1 MTQRGAMAEEDDEEE
16 EKRCAVANLMPSSWL
31 ETTANKAR
39 LVKISTPTLPE
50 KVADEEEEEEDAA
63 AAAARGETTATTT
76 TTTEPAL
83 FFSLRSYAS
92 HSEIRNNERTRDWMY
107 ALTETNMRKMY
118 EQTWG
123 WNSLEKRRELNHQNA
138 KFVFAV
144 EKKKM
149 KCDDGSTKSEEEEEE
164 DEEDEELP
172 VAFAHF
178 RFEVDDDDVASVYI
192 YELQVERTKKRL
204 GLGRLLMRAC
214 EKIAVELGLKH
225 MALTVLKKNEGAR
238 AFYEKIGYEETDHA
252 PADAHYVI
260 MRNRVQSVDDFL

>member
-1 MTQRGAMAEEDDEEE
+1 MAEEEDDEE
-16 EKRCAVANLMPSSWL
+16 EKRCAVANLIPSSWL

-39 LVKISTPTLPE
+39 LVKISTAPSLPE
-50 KVADEEEEEEDAA
+50 KADDDEEEDA
-63 AAAARGETTATTT
+63 AAAARGETTATTST
-76 TTTEPAL
+76 TATDPAL
-83 FFSLRSYAS
+83 MFSLRSYAS

-144 EKKKM
+144 EKKK
-149 KCDDGSTKSEEEEEE
+149 KRCDDDGSTKSEEEME
-164 DEEDEELP
+164 DEEVP

-192 YELQVERTKKRL
+192 YELQVEQTKKRL

-260 MRNRVQSVDDFL
+260 MRKRV

>member
-1 MTQRGAMAEEDDEEE
+1 MAEEDEEEE
-16 EKRCAVANLMPSSWL
+16 EKRRCAVANLIPSSWL

-39 LVKISTPTLPE
+39 LGRKISTPSLPE
-50 KVADEEEEEEDAA
+50 KEDDDDDDDD
-63 AAAARGETTATTT
+63 
-76 TTTEPAL
+76 AL

-144 EKKKM
+144 EKKKKKK
-149 KCDDGSTKSEEEEEE
+149 KCDDGSTKSEEEE
-164 DEEDEELP
+164 EELP

-260 MRNRVQSVDDFL
+260 LRKRV

>member
-1 MTQRGAMAEEDDEEE
+1 MEEEEDDEE
-16 EKRCAVANLMPSSWL
+16 EKRCAVANLIPSSWL

-39 LVKISTPTLPE
+39 LVKISTAPSLPE
-50 KVADEEEEEEDAA
+50 KADDDDEEDD

-76 TTTEPAL
+76 ATDPASM
-83 FFSLRSYAS
+83 FSLRSYAS

-144 EKKKM
+144 EKKK
-149 KCDDGSTKSEEEEEE
+149 KKRCDDDGSTKSEEEME
-164 DEEDEELP
+164 DEEVP

-260 MRNRVQSVDDFL
+260 MRKRV

>member
-1 MTQRGAMAEEDDEEE
+1 M
-16 EKRCAVANLMPSSWL
+16 RC
-31 ETTANKAR
+31 
-39 LVKISTPTLPE
+39 
-50 KVADEEEEEEDAA
+50 
-63 AAAARGETTATTT
+63 
-76 TTTEPAL
+76 

-144 EKKKM
+144 EKKK
-149 KCDDGSTKSEEEEEE
+149 KRCDDDGSTKSEEEME
-164 DEEDEELP
+164 DEEVP

-192 YELQVERTKKRL
+192 YELQVEQTKKRL

-260 MRNRVQSVDDFL
+260 MRKRV

>member
-1 MTQRGAMAEEDDEEE
+1 LG
-16 EKRCAVANLMPSSWL
+16 
-31 ETTANKAR
+31 
-39 LVKISTPTLPE
+39 KISTPSLPE
-50 KVADEEEEEEDAA
+50 KEDDDDDDDDD
-63 AAAARGETTATTT
+63 
-76 TTTEPAL
+76 AL

-144 EKKKM
+144 EKKKKKK
-149 KCDDGSTKSEEEEEE
+149 KCDDGSTKSEEEE
-164 DEEDEELP
+164 DQDEELP

-260 MRNRVQSVDDFL
+260 LRKRV

>member
-1 MTQRGAMAEEDDEEE
+1 MAEEEDDDEE
-16 EKRCAVANLMPSSWL
+16 EKRCAVANLIPSSWL

-39 LVKISTPTLPE
+39 LVKISTAPSLPE
-50 KVADEEEEEEDAA
+50 KADDDDEEDA
-63 AAAARGETTATTT
+63 AAAARGETTATTST
-76 TTTEPAL
+76 TATDPAL
-83 FFSLRSYAS
+83 MFSLRSYAS

-144 EKKKM
+144 EKKK
-149 KCDDGSTKSEEEEEE
+149 KRCDDDGSTKSEEEME
-164 DEEDEELP
+164 DEEVP

-260 MRNRVQSVDDFL
+260 LRKRV

>member
-1 MTQRGAMAEEDDEEE
+1 MAEEDEEEE
-16 EKRCAVANLMPSSWL
+16 EKRRCAVANVIPSSWL

-39 LVKISTPTLPE
+39 LGKISTPSLPE
-50 KVADEEEEEEDAA
+50 KEDDDDDDDDD
-63 AAAARGETTATTT
+63 
-76 TTTEPAL
+76 AL

-144 EKKKM
+144 EKKK
-149 KCDDGSTKSEEEEEE
+149 KRCDDDGSTKSEEEE

-260 MRNRVQSVDDFL
+260 LRKRV

>member
-1 MTQRGAMAEEDDEEE
+1 
-16 EKRCAVANLMPSSWL
+16 
-31 ETTANKAR
+31 
-39 LVKISTPTLPE
+39 
-50 KVADEEEEEEDAA
+50 
-63 AAAARGETTATTT
+63 
-76 TTTEPAL
+76 
-83 FFSLRSYAS
+83 
-92 HSEIRNNERTRDWMY
+92 MY

-144 EKKKM
+144 EKKKKKKK
-149 KCDDGSTKSEEEEEE
+149 KCDDGRTKS
-164 DEEDEELP
+164 EEDEELP

-260 MRNRVQSVDDFL
+260 LRKRV

>member
-1 MTQRGAMAEEDDEEE
+1 MAEDDDDDDEKEE
-16 EKRCAVANLMPSSWL
+16 EKRCAVANLIPSSWL

-39 LVKISTPTLPE
+39 LVKISTTPSLPE
-50 KVADEEEEEEDAA
+50 KADDDDEEDDA

-76 TTTEPAL
+76 ATDPAL
-83 FFSLRSYAS
+83 MFSLRSYAS

-144 EKKKM
+144 EKKK
-149 KCDDGSTKSEEEEEE
+149 KKRCDDDGSTKSDEEME
-164 DEEDEELP
+164 DEEVP

-252 PADAHYVI
+252 PVDAHYVI
-260 MRNRVQSVDDFL
+260 MRKRV

>member
-1 MTQRGAMAEEDDEEE
+1 MAEEEDDEE
-16 EKRCAVANLMPSSWL
+16 EKRCAVANLIPSSWL

-39 LVKISTPTLPE
+39 LVKISTAPSLPE
-50 KVADEEEEEEDAA
+50 KADDDDEEDA
-63 AAAARGETTATTT
+63 AAAARGETTATTST
-76 TTTEPAL
+76 TATDPAL
-83 FFSLRSYAS
+83 MFSLRSYAS

-144 EKKKM
+144 EKKKKK
-149 KCDDGSTKSEEEEEE
+149 KCDDGSTKSEEEE

-260 MRNRVQSVDDFL
+260 LRKRV

>member
-1 MTQRGAMAEEDDEEE
+1 MAEEDEEEE
-16 EKRCAVANLMPSSWL
+16 EKRRCAVANLIPSSWL

-39 LVKISTPTLPE
+39 LLGKISTPSLPE
-50 KVADEEEEEEDAA
+50 KEDDDDDDDD
-63 AAAARGETTATTT
+63 
-76 TTTEPAL
+76 AL

-144 EKKKM
+144 EKKKKKK
-149 KCDDGSTKSEEEEEE
+149 KCDDGSTKSEEEE
-164 DEEDEELP
+164 EELP

-260 MRNRVQSVDDFL
+260 LRKRV